1 MITYSLWFAIEVG
14 RKGGKGGWKEGKV
27 GRKGSREE
35 GKVGR
40 KGSREEGFVGRPL
53 VHLYT

>member
-1 MITYSLWFAIEVG
+1 MITYSSWFAIEVG

-35 GKVGR
+35 G
-40 KGSREEGFVGRPL
+40 FVGRPL